1 MSQHG
6 APRGGAGWALVITSV
21 AGFMAALDNL
31 VVTTALPS
39 IREDLGGALHDLEWT
54 VSAYTLTFA
63 VLLMFGAALG
73 DRFGRRRLF
82 LAGLTVFTGASA
94 AAALAPGIDA
104 LIAARA
110 VQGVGA
116 AVMMPLTLTL
126 LTAAVPTERRG
137 MAYGIWGAVNG
148 LAVASGPLVGGSLT
162 EHISWQWIF
171 WLNVPLGLALL
182 PLARLRLAE
191 SHGTGAP
198 LDIRGTLLASGGLF
212 GIVYGLVRGPADG
225 WTDAVVLTA
234 LFAGAALLAGFVV
247 HGTRAA
253 HPMLPMRLFRS
264 RAFAGINAAS
274 LLMFL
279 GMFGSIFLLSQYMQ
293 GVLGYSPTEAGLRML
308 PWTGM
313 PMLVAPLAGLL
324 SDRIG
329 GRPVVAAGL
338 FLQAAG
344 LAHLA
349 SVVTADATYAA
360 QLPGLI
366 LGGVGMALFFAPA
379 SALVMS
385 SVRPREQG
393 IASGANNALREVG
406 GALGIAVMGSI
417 FAARGGYESAQ
428 TFVDGLRPAV
438 AVGAGVVG
446 LAGIAALVVPS
457 GRRSGAEATPGTA
470 AERTAADTPAGD
482 TPTGRT
488 VADSPGHG
496 TPTRRTGTDT
506 PAGDTPT
513 RRTAA
518 DTPGRDTPRSGTQA
532 APDTPVPGGV
542 PGPVDP
548 APAAALT
555 PEPGP
560 ATR

>member
-1 MSQHG
+1 MSEQT
-6 APRGGAGWALVITSV
+6 ARRGGAVWALALTSV

-39 IREDLGGALHDLEWT
+39 IREDLGGGLHDLEWT

-63 VLLMFGAALG
+63 VLLMTGAALG

-94 AAALAPGIDA
+94 AAALAPGIDS

-110 VQGVGA
+110 VQGAGA

-126 LTAAVPTERRG
+126 LTAAVPAAKRG
-137 MAYGIWGAVNG
+137 MAYGVWGAVNG

-162 EHISWQWIF
+162 EHVSWQWIF

-191 SHGTGAP
+191 SYGSGAR
-198 LDIRGTLLASGGLF
+198 LDVPGTLLASGGLF
-212 GIVYGLVRGPADG
+212 GIVYGLVRGPVDG
-225 WTDAVVLTA
+225 WTGVTVLTG
-234 LFAGAALLAGFVV
+234 LFAGSALLAGFVLYSA
-247 HGTRAA
+247 RAA

-313 PMLVAPLAGLL
+313 PMLVAPIAGIL
-324 SDRIG
+324 SDRVG

-344 LAHLA
+344 LGYMA
-349 SVVTADATYAA
+349 VVATADASYAA
-360 QLPGLI
+360 QLPALVVS
-366 LGGVGMALFFAPA
+366 GVGMALFFAPA
-379 SALVMS
+379 SHLVMS
-385 SVRPREQG
+385 SVRPQEQG

-406 GALGIAVMGSI
+406 GALGIAVMASI
-417 FAARGGYESAQ
+417 FAARGGYESGQA
-428 TFVDGLRPAV
+428 FVDGLRPALV
-438 AVGAGVVG
+438 TGSAVVG
-446 LAGIAALVVPS
+446 LAAVAALLIP
-457 GRRSGAEATPGTA
+457 GRRPARPATPDTSAPVLETA
-470 AERTAADTPAGD
+470 TP
-482 TPTGRT
+482 
-488 VADSPGHG
+488 
-496 TPTRRTGTDT
+496 
-506 PAGDTPT
+506 
-513 RRTAA
+513 
-518 DTPGRDTPRSGTQA
+518 
-532 APDTPVPGGV
+532 
-542 PGPVDP
+542 
-548 APAAALT
+548 
-555 PEPGP
+555 
-560 ATR
+560 

>member
-1 MSQHG
+1 MSQQT
-6 APRGGAGWALVITSV
+6 ARRGGAVWALVITSV

-82 LAGLTVFTGASA
+82 LAGLAVFTGASA
-94 AAALAPGIDA
+94 AAALAPGIDS

-110 VQGVGA
+110 VQGAGA

-126 LTAAVPTERRG
+126 LTAAVPAAKRG

-148 LAVASGPLVGGSLT
+148 LAVASGPLVGGTLT

-198 LDIRGTLLASGGLF
+198 LDIPGTLLASGGLF

-225 WTDAVVLTA
+225 WTGGLVLTG
-234 LFAGAALLAGFVV
+234 LFAGTALLTGFVLYSA
-247 HGTRAA
+247 RAKN
-253 HPMLPMRLFRS
+253 PMLPMRLFRS
-264 RAFAGINAAS
+264 RAFSGINAAS

-313 PMLVAPLAGLL
+313 PMLVAPIAGILA
-324 SDRIG
+324 DRVG

-338 FLQAAG
+338 FLQALG
-344 LAHLA
+344 LGYMA
-349 SVVTADATYAA
+349 VVATADASYAA
-360 QLPGLI
+360 QLPALI
-366 LGGVGMALFFAPA
+366 ISGIGMALFFAPA
-379 SALVMS
+379 SHLVMS
-385 SVRPREQG
+385 SVRPQEQG

-406 GALGIAVMGSI
+406 GALGIAVMASI
-417 FAARGGYESAQ
+417 FAAQGGYETGQ
-428 TFVDGLRPAV
+428 TFVDGMRPALVTGSAVV
-438 AVGAGVVG
+438 ALAGV
-446 LAGIAALVVPS
+446 AALLI
-457 GRRSGAEATPGTA
+457 
-470 AERTAADTPAGD
+470 
-482 TPTGRT
+482 
-488 VADSPGHG
+488 
-496 TPTRRTGTDT
+496 PTRRRTERE
-506 PAGDTPT
+506 PAPVEPAPVLE
-513 RRTAA
+513 TAA
-518 DTPGRDTPRSGTQA
+518 R
-532 APDTPVPGGV
+532 
-542 PGPVDP
+542 
-548 APAAALT
+548 
-555 PEPGP
+555 
-560 ATR
+560 